1 MGYIFDESELTTP
14 IIDSSESSEEVDSTN
29 EE

>member
-14 IIDSSESSEEVDSTN
+14 IVDDSASSEEVDSTH